1 MRRSRAVFAVVLAL
15 AAVLAGAW
23 LAFGRLR
30 SAVRTAVDPARAE
43 EGRTRPLAFAPPA
56 RQPGIALDLLAD
68 PSVLSAAATRGV
80 LWTGGGAGFTD
91 GTRRFDPASGLPSLR
106 VSAVAAWRND
116 LVFALEGGGWGRV
129 TESGLD
135 LASTGWGLLEV
146 RALAENEAG
155 ELLVGARQGLFLAP
169 YAAGSLQKLSDDPV
183 RALAFL
189 PGGFAAVGGEKGL
202 KVVALSGSTSRPVAT
217 PDPWIDSLGWDGQR
231 LWASTPLGTCLG
243 EPGDQSRLAPH
254 PRGDDVRKGVLADG
268 AWRGLGDG
276 GRLVLLRSDGSRS
289 EEPNPE
295 GIRRL
300 LSAGGLLLG
309 DAQAGLFRK
318 EAAGWTLLRR
328 APRGALPLPHVNA
341 LAVSGARIVL
351 GFFDGGVAEGE
362 PGAPGAPFDVRPLS
376 GREAW
381 GVNALWP
388 AGDTIWAATLRGVFM
403 LRGGRVEAV
412 EGPGG
417 AYSLA
422 QTSSGMALG
431 YGQGVALPGRR
442 LLSAFHGLP
451 GNQAYALAPA
461 RLGGALWV
469 GTPTGLGRIENARV
483 TARALPGEGKLPH
496 PWVTALLDAAPG
508 LVVATWGGGVAVR
521 SGEGAAERWTS
532 LPETEKLR
540 INAGAIAAGPD
551 GRVWIGTQG
560 EGLWRSDPSVS
571 RFERLDLPLPSRNV
585 YSLAFFPADRPDS
598 LFAGTDEG
606 LVRIPLAQDA
616 SRPTEA
622 R

>member
-1 MRRSRAVFAVVLAL
+1 MLFAVAFAL
-15 AAVLAGAW
+15 AAALAVAW

-30 SAVRTAVDPARAE
+30 GAVRSAADPARTE
-43 EGRTRPLAFAPPA
+43 EGRARPLAFSPPA
-56 RQPGIALDLLAD
+56 RPGAALEIVSD
-68 PSVLSAAATRGV
+68 PSVLSAAASRGL
-80 LWTGGGAGFTD
+80 LWTGGGSGLTD
-91 GTRRFDPASGLPSLR
+91 GTRTYDPGSGLPSLR
-106 VSAVAAWRND
+106 VSAVAPWRND
-116 LVFALEGGGWGRV
+116 LVFALEAGGWGRV
-129 TESGLD
+129 TDAGLE
-135 LASTGWGLLEV
+135 LASTGWGGLEV
-146 RALAENEAG
+146 RALAESEAG

-169 YAAGSLQKLSDDPV
+169 YASGSLQRLSDDPV
-183 RALAFL
+183 RAIALL
-189 PGGFAAVGGEKGL
+189 PGGFAAAGGEKGL
-202 KVVALSGSTSRPVAT
+202 KVVALSGSGSRPVAT
-217 PDPWIDSLGWDGQR
+217 PDPWIDSLGWDGKR
-231 LWASTPLGTCLG
+231 LWASTPLGSCLG
-243 EPGDQSRLAPH
+243 EIGESPRLEPH
-254 PRGDDVRKGVLADG
+254 PRGDGVRNGVLFGGAWWGLADG
-268 AWRGLGDG
+268 GRIAALREG
-276 GRLVLLRSDGSRS
+276 GVRS
-289 EEPNPE
+289 EEPSPE

-300 LSAGGLLLG
+300 LAAGGLLLG
-309 DAQAGLFRK
+309 DAPSGLHRK
-318 EAAGWTLLRR
+318 EPGGWALLRK

-362 PGAPGAPFDVRPLS
+362 PGLPGAPFDLRPLS

-388 AGDTIWAATLRGVFM
+388 AGDAIWAATLRGVFR
-403 LRGGRVEAV
+403 LRGGRVEPV
-412 EGPGG
+412 EGPGA

-422 QTSSGMALG
+422 QTASGMALG

-461 RLGGALWV
+461 RRGDALWV

-521 SGEGAAERWTS
+521 TGEGASERWS
-532 LPETEKLR
+532 RFPETERLR
-540 INAGAIAAGPD
+540 VNAGAIAAGPD
-551 GRVWIGTQG
+551 GRIWIGTQG
-560 EGLWRSDPSVS
+560 EGLWRSDLALS

-585 YSLAFFPADRPDS
+585 YSLAFFPADRPDT

-606 LVRIPLAQDA
+606 LVRIPVSPGAP
-616 SRPTEA
+616 PTEA